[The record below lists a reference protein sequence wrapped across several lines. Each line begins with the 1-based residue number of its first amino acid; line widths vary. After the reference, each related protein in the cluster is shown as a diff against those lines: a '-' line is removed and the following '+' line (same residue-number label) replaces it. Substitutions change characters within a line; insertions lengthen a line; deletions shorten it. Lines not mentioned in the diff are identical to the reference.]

1 MIRKGLISPGRANK
15 LRTTVSTMK
24 IKKDQAVN
32 NGEDVN
38 EWFSRETSQMRVS
51 AETIDAIG
59 DKLPSGM
66 ELIGDGEWVRV
77 KGGMTL
83 DSGCSVFVMPSQWL
97 KHIVFR
103 AVRGLPARSEV
114 HCREQPFCQE

>member
-1 MIRKGLISPGRANK
+1 
-15 LRTTVSTMK
+15 MK

-66 ELIGDGEWVRV
+66 ELVVDGEWVRV
-77 KGGMTL
+77 TRGMTL

-97 KHIVFR
+97 KHLVLEPSEGSE
-103 AVRGLPARSEV
+103 RGQRFIAASNHSVKNEGAENSEV
-114 HCREQPFCQE
+114 SHH

>member
-1 MIRKGLISPGRANK
+1 
-15 LRTTVSTMK
+15 MK
-24 IKKDQAVN
+24 
-32 NGEDVN
+32 
-38 EWFSRETSQMRVS
+38 VS
-51 AETIDAIG
+51 AETIEAIG

-97 KHIVFR
+97 KHLILAPFEGSQRGQKSIAASKHSVNSEGQRTVRFR
-103 AVRGLPARSEV
+103 TTD
-114 HCREQPFCQE
+114 